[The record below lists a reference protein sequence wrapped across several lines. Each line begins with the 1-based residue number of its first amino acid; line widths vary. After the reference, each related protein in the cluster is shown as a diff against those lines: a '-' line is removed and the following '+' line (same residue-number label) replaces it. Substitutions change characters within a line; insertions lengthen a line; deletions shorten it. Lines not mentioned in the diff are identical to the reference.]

1 MCIRDRYDLFTVNEA
16 KQTQNLY
23 KSAAE
28 DVTVMQLNK
37 LAVNRITTEKP
48 EAMEMSFPFEGAE
61 ITVELVK
68 NDIFAQ
74 GFKVNTDKG
83 CLLYTSRCV

>member
-1 MCIRDRYDLFTVNEA
+1 MCIRDSLKPVAQKVKNSQDAKKSFVKYDLFTVNEA

-37 LAVNRITTEKP
+37 LA
-48 EAMEMSFPFEGAE
+48 
-61 ITVELVK
+61 
-68 NDIFAQ
+68 
-74 GFKVNTDKG
+74 